1 MTTAAKK
8 IGAFRTSGVNPRPE
22 APQQPADARTMDEAL
37 EGLMRATAGP
47 AAALQHPSMAGG
59 NGAVIV
65 LNGHAQR
72 VPEGAYVSGG
82 RAGDRDLTYVM
93 SKQGRIWILVSTHD
107 GVRELIGMPDE
118 LLQRIRRERFGAE

>member
-1 MTTAAKK
+1 
-8 IGAFRTSGVNPRPE
+8 
-22 APQQPADARTMDEAL
+22 
-37 EGLMRATAGP
+37 
-47 AAALQHPSMAGG
+47 MAGG

-93 SKQGRIWILVSTHD
+93 SKQGRIWILIGSED
-107 GVRELIGMPDE
+107 GVRELIHVPDE
-118 LLQRIRRERFGAE
+118 LLQRIRQERFRVE